1 MILLILFRGL
11 KLLITPLLAGLMECD
26 VNFMWSFEQFFE
38 EVEAILRKKI
48 VVVFSM
54 VSVNEI
60 HVFVEPN
67 AG

>member
-1 MILLILFRGL
+1 LILFRGL

-26 VNFMWSFEQFFE
+26 INLMWSFEQFFE